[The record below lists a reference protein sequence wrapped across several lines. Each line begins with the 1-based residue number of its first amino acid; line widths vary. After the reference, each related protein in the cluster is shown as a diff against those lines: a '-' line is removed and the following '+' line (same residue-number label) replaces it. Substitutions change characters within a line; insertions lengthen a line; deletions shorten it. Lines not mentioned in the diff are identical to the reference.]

1 MWSVIV
7 DLLHISIHTPR
18 MGSDS
23 QSASDPKA
31 LRKYFNPRSPD
42 GERPDTLSNF
52 PFSSIFQSTLP
63 GWGATRVSMWCRS
76 CRTNF
81 NPRSPD
87 GERHFTACAAS
98 LRSRFQS
105 TLPGWGATAIGFSN
119 SSEYLFQSTLPGWG
133 ATIRGLQHFIP
144 LEISIHAPRMGSDAA
159 VGSVCPGFL
168 GISIHAPR
176 MGSDGRTRRPHPR
189 NQLISIHAPRMGS
202 DNASIKDVTSEYN
215 FNPRSP
221 DGEQPRA
228 RPASRMGHDFNPRSP
243 DGERQ
248 SGLLVL
254 GLAVDISIH
263 APRMG
268 SNRGWDEILDQC
280 LCISIHAPRMGSD
293 QVRLV
298 SRQSLKDFNPRS
310 PDGERPRNPINT
322 PLFVKFQSTLP
333 GWGATSA
340 RSSFGSSQSVFQS
353 TLPGWGATPR
363 SACASRTPTHF
374 NPRSPDGE
382 RPERISMSAISRDF
396 NPRSPDGE
404 RRPRHRAHALR

>member
-105 TLPGWGATAIGFSN
+105 TLPGWGATTHGADEKETNIIFQSTLPGWGATAIGFSN

-144 LEISIHAPRMGSDAA
+144 LE
-159 VGSVCPGFL
+159 
-168 GISIHAPR
+168 ISIHAPR

-221 DGEQPRA
+221 DGERLSSF
-228 RPASRMGHDFNPRSP
+228 RRHGRTIYFNPRSP
-243 DGERQ
+243 DGERLCRRSGFK
-248 SGLLVL
+248 SGL
-254 GLAVDISIH
+254 
-263 APRMG
+263 R
-268 SNRGWDEILDQC
+268 
-280 LCISIHAPRMGSD
+280 
-293 QVRLV
+293 
-298 SRQSLKDFNPRS
+298 
-310 PDGERPRNPINT
+310 
-322 PLFVKFQSTLP
+322 
-333 GWGATSA
+333 
-340 RSSFGSSQSVFQS
+340 
-353 TLPGWGATPR
+353 
-363 SACASRTPTHF
+363 
-374 NPRSPDGE
+374 
-382 RPERISMSAISRDF
+382 
-396 NPRSPDGE
+396 
-404 RRPRHRAHALR
+404 

>member
-1 MWSVIV
+1 MSEFQSTLPGWGATPPLAPSAQVFLVFQSTLPGWGATSVWSVIV

-98 LRSRFQS
+98 LRSRFQSTLPGWGATTHGADEKETNIIFQS

-221 DGEQPRA
+221 DGE
-228 RPASRMGHDFNPRSP
+228 
-243 DGERQ
+243 
-248 SGLLVL
+248 
-254 GLAVDISIH
+254 
-263 APRMG
+263 
-268 SNRGWDEILDQC
+268 
-280 LCISIHAPRMGSD
+280 
-293 QVRLV
+293 RL
-298 SRQSLKDFNPRS
+298 SSFRRHGRTIYFNPRS
-310 PDGERPRNPINT
+310 PDGERPN
-322 PLFVKFQSTLP
+322 STTDIL
-333 GWGATSA
+333 T
-340 RSSFGSSQSVFQS
+340 
-353 TLPGWGATPR
+353 
-363 SACASRTPTHF
+363 
-374 NPRSPDGE
+374 N
-382 RPERISMSAISRDF
+382 
-396 NPRSPDGE
+396 
-404 RRPRHRAHALR
+404 

>member
-1 MWSVIV
+1 MSEFQSTLPGWGATPPLAPSAQVFLVFQSTLPGWGATSVWSVIV

-105 TLPGWGATAIGFSN
+105 TLPGWGAT
-119 SSEYLFQSTLPGWG
+119 
-133 ATIRGLQHFIP
+133 IRGLQHFIP

-221 DGEQPRA
+221 DGERLSSF
-228 RPASRMGHDFNPRSP
+228 RRHGRTIYFNPRSP
-243 DGERQ
+243 DGERLCRRSGFK
-248 SGLLVL
+248 SGL
-254 GLAVDISIH
+254 
-263 APRMG
+263 R
-268 SNRGWDEILDQC
+268 
-280 LCISIHAPRMGSD
+280 
-293 QVRLV
+293 
-298 SRQSLKDFNPRS
+298 
-310 PDGERPRNPINT
+310 
-322 PLFVKFQSTLP
+322 
-333 GWGATSA
+333 
-340 RSSFGSSQSVFQS
+340 
-353 TLPGWGATPR
+353 
-363 SACASRTPTHF
+363 
-374 NPRSPDGE
+374 
-382 RPERISMSAISRDF
+382 
-396 NPRSPDGE
+396 
-404 RRPRHRAHALR
+404 

>member
-63 GWGATRVSMWCRS
+63 GWGATTHGADEKE
-76 CRTNF
+76 TNII
-81 NPRSPD
+81 
-87 GERHFTACAAS
+87 
-98 LRSRFQS
+98 FQS

-221 DGEQPRA
+221 DGE
-228 RPASRMGHDFNPRSP
+228 
-243 DGERQ
+243 
-248 SGLLVL
+248 
-254 GLAVDISIH
+254 
-263 APRMG
+263 
-268 SNRGWDEILDQC
+268 
-280 LCISIHAPRMGSD
+280 
-293 QVRLV
+293 RL
-298 SRQSLKDFNPRS
+298 SSFRRHGRTIYFNPRS
-310 PDGERPRNPINT
+310 PDGERPN
-322 PLFVKFQSTLP
+322 STTDIL
-333 GWGATSA
+333 T
-340 RSSFGSSQSVFQS
+340 
-353 TLPGWGATPR
+353 
-363 SACASRTPTHF
+363 
-374 NPRSPDGE
+374 N
-382 RPERISMSAISRDF
+382 
-396 NPRSPDGE
+396 
-404 RRPRHRAHALR
+404 

>member
-221 DGEQPRA
+221 DGE
-228 RPASRMGHDFNPRSP
+228 
-243 DGERQ
+243 
-248 SGLLVL
+248 
-254 GLAVDISIH
+254 
-263 APRMG
+263 
-268 SNRGWDEILDQC
+268 
-280 LCISIHAPRMGSD
+280 
-293 QVRLV
+293 RL
-298 SRQSLKDFNPRS
+298 SSFRRHGRTIYFNPRS
-310 PDGERPRNPINT
+310 PDGERPN
-322 PLFVKFQSTLP
+322 STTDIL
-333 GWGATSA
+333 T
-340 RSSFGSSQSVFQS
+340 
-353 TLPGWGATPR
+353 
-363 SACASRTPTHF
+363 
-374 NPRSPDGE
+374 N
-382 RPERISMSAISRDF
+382 
-396 NPRSPDGE
+396 
-404 RRPRHRAHALR
+404 

>member
-1 MWSVIV
+1 MSEFQSTLPGWGATPPLAPSAQVFLVFQSTLPGWGATSVWSVIV

-98 LRSRFQS
+98 LRSRFQSTLPGWGATTHGADEKETNIIFQS

-221 DGEQPRA
+221 DGE
-228 RPASRMGHDFNPRSP
+228 RPNSTT
-243 DGERQ
+243 
-248 SGLLVL
+248 
-254 GLAVDISIH
+254 DILT
-263 APRMG
+263 
-268 SNRGWDEILDQC
+268 N
-280 LCISIHAPRMGSD
+280 
-293 QVRLV
+293 
-298 SRQSLKDFNPRS
+298 
-310 PDGERPRNPINT
+310 
-322 PLFVKFQSTLP
+322 
-333 GWGATSA
+333 
-340 RSSFGSSQSVFQS
+340 
-353 TLPGWGATPR
+353 
-363 SACASRTPTHF
+363 
-374 NPRSPDGE
+374 
-382 RPERISMSAISRDF
+382 
-396 NPRSPDGE
+396 
-404 RRPRHRAHALR
+404 